1 MANDRFKFSAAID
14 CSRQTVYCSSMTANQ
29 MHDDEVHTDVS
40 LVRRLIAAQFPR
52 WSGLPV
58 TPLRSAGTDNA
69 LYRLGD
75 ELLVRLPRIESA
87 TNQVHKEH
95 QWLPRLAPYLP
106 LAVPVPLAKGEP
118 GDGYPW
124 SWSIYRWLEGEN
136 TAVEDLA
143 DPQQAALDL
152 AHFIIALQGIDT
164 AGGPPPGPENT
175 SRGVPLAERDG
186 ATRAAI
192 DALEGMVNSGAAM
205 RAWEAALQTPE
216 WPGPPLW
223 IHGDLLPGNL
233 LARQERLSAVIDFGC
248 LTVGDPACD
257 VMAAWTY
264 LTAETRQTFRTALG
278 VDDDTWARGRGWALS
293 FGLIALPY
301 YRESNPILA
310 ATARRAIGEVLGE

>member
-1 MANDRFKFSAAID
+1 
-14 CSRQTVYCSSMTANQ
+14 MTANK

-52 WSGLPV
+52 WAGLPV
-58 TPLRSAGTDNA
+58 TPLDSSGTDNA
-69 LYRLGD
+69 LFRLGS
-75 ELLVRLPRIESA
+75 ELVVRLPRIKSA

-106 LAVPVPLAKGEP
+106 LAVPAPLTMGEP
-118 GDGYPW
+118 GEGYPW
-124 SWSIYRWLEGEN
+124 SWSVYRWLEGEN

-152 AHFIIALQGIDT
+152 AQFIRALQRIDT
-164 AGGPPPGPENT
+164 TGAPPPGLDNT
-175 SRGVPLAERDG
+175 SRGVPLAERDE

-192 DALEGMVNSGAAM
+192 AALEGMVDGRAAA
-205 RAWEAALQTPE
+205 RAWEEALQTPE

-233 LARQERLSAVIDFGC
+233 LARQGRLSAVIDFGC
-248 LTVGDPACD
+248 LTVGDPATD
-257 VMAAWTY
+257 VMAAWAC
-264 LTAETRQTFRTALG
+264 LTAETRETFRAALG

-301 YRESNPILA
+301 YRESNRALA
-310 ATARRAIGEVLGE
+310 AAARRAIGEVLGE